1 MGGRRERARDR
12 MGVGGCIVGESS
24 EEGRVWEK
32 GNLKRGSRGRG
43 DEGVFNGPSP
53 KL

>member
-1 MGGRRERARDR
+1 MVGGRGQETEW
-12 MGVGGCIVGESS
+12 GEGCIVREGS

-43 DEGVFNGPSP
+43 DEGVFNGPGP